1 MLSQDVV
8 DSLFPP
14 DLPEP
19 DHWEHRYP
27 PRDLP
32 EGAQVTRFSPS
43 PTGFLHIGG
52 VYAATI
58 DVDVARQSGG
68 VYLVRLED
76 TDQARVTEGA
86 TAQFAE
92 AFAYFS
98 IGPDEDDQT
107 GHYGPYL
114 QSARSQVYLTYVRE
128 LMRQGPAYPCFAT
141 KQDLEEIT
149 DADVQAYQSDKAD
162 QQSVVAVQA
171 GEQLSEYQALE
182 GLLIPSGN
190 NIAFTL
196 ANWDAG
202 SVAGFVTKMNTQ
214 AKALGMA
221 HSTFADAAGALAQT
235 VSTPSDL
242 VVLGMTAMKQPA
254 FAQIVARTQATLPV
268 AGIVFNVDYALGQ
281 SGIIG
286 IKTGSG
292 LNLGANFLFA
302 ASTNVGAFT
311 VVMFGCVMG
320 QPTLDSAF
328 TAAKAL
334 IAAMQSQL
342 RVSRVLSQYESVGS
356 YELPWGGRSELLS
369 TADVDLVEWPGTILK
384 QTLRAPSLSI
394 SQPIP
399 PGTSEGTLRIILGN
413 YQLDVPLTT
422 RSAMYPPGRFWRLTR
437 I

>member
-1 MLSQDVV
+1 MRLRIAGVLLLLLAVFLTFNYFRPIPAV
-8 DSLFPP
+8 D
-14 DLPEP
+14 
-19 DHWEHRYP
+19 
-27 PRDLP
+27 
-32 EGAQVTRFSPS
+32 
-43 PTGFLHIGG
+43 
-52 VYAATI
+52 
-58 DVDVARQSGG
+58 
-68 VYLVRLED
+68 
-76 TDQARVTEGA
+76 A
-86 TAQFAE
+86 TAAVPSELAVSGTTAALPWPSVGSAAVGASGIGLVASSGKESPVPAASVAKVMTALVILQDKPLKLNE
-92 AFAYFS
+92 AGPS
-98 IGPDEDDQT
+98 I
-107 GHYGPYL
+107 L
-114 QSARSQVYLTYVRE
+114 
-128 LMRQGPAYPCFAT
+128 
-141 KQDLEEIT
+141 IT
-149 DADVQAYQSDKAD
+149 DADVQAYQSDKTD

-202 SVAGFVTKMNTQ
+202 SVAAFVTKMNML

-221 HSTFADAAGALAQT
+221 HTTFADAAGALAQT

-242 VVLGMTAMKQPA
+242 VVLGMTAMKQGA

-268 AGIVFNVDYALGQ
+268 AGIVYNVNYALGQ

-311 VVMFGCVMG
+311 VTMFGCVMG

-328 TAAKAL
+328 AAAKAL
-334 IAAMQSQL
+334 IAAMQPQL
-342 RVSRVLSQYESVGS
+342 RVARILSQYESVGS

-369 TADVDLVEWPGTILK
+369 TTDVDLVEWPGMILK
-384 QTLRAPSLSI
+384 QTLNAPSLLI
-394 SQPIP
+394 NQPLP
-399 PGTSEGTLRIILGN
+399 AGTAEGALRIALGN
-413 YQLDVPLTT
+413 YKLDVPLTT